1 MRDVAVIGVGETEF
15 GELWDRSF
23 RDLGIE
29 AGLKAIQDAK
39 LRSED
44 IDAVYIGNMS
54 AGKFIDQ
61 EHVSALVADY
71 SGLADMHLPTVRV
84 EGGGACGAI
93 ALLQARL
100 AIASGMHDIV
110 VVGGAEKMTDVGDVQ
125 AAEILSSTADQEWE
139 SVFGATFAGLYAM
152 MARRHM
158 YEFGTTREQLAAV
171 AVKNHKNGALNPE
184 AQFQKEIT
192 IETVLQAPRVAEPL
206 GVFDCAPLS
215 DGAAAVV
222 LCEMQKARKFS
233 DTPIRIAG
241 SGQASD
247 FLALHDRRDLTTLDA
262 TVIAGKRAFH
272 EARLQPKDV
281 QVAEVHDNF
290 TISEILAIEDL
301 RFIEKGKGGPAT
313 AEGLTALNGKVS
325 VNTSGG
331 LKARGQPVGAT
342 GVAQAVEIVRQL
354 LGEAGKRQV
363 VGARHGHGHPRRTGP
378 VRDAE
383 ALRDGDHRDGRGRPA
398 HVSIDR
404 RKSRG
409 CYDRDEG
416 PILLPETWPGR
427 GGGRHPLR
435 VQVPARRLIGAP
447 RVSFDSQTPSAC
459 SQNRVRSEHLAFMTQ
474 HAIPL
479 SGSGGTTKRP
489 RSQAEEASPK
499 PTSPSTRPSSRHGS
513 FARLRTWFRR
523 SPPPALLMRQPVAP
537 SVVLACERCGFDY
550 TVTRIE
556 VGGGKE
562 ANIWSCDCGS
572 RYIPP
577 GGVPTSQLVRP

>member
-110 VVGGAEKMTDVGDVQ
+110 VVGGAEKMTDVGEVQ

-158 YEFGTTREQLAAV
+158 FEYGTTREQLAAV
-171 AVKNHKNGALNPE
+171 AVKNHKHGALNPN

-206 GVFDCAPLS
+206 GLFDCAPLS
-215 DGAAAVV
+215 DGAAALV
-222 LCEMQKARKFS
+222 LCSRDKARKFT
-233 DTPIRIAG
+233 DTPIDLIG
-241 SGQASD
+241 TGQASD
-247 FLALHDRRDLTTLDA
+247 FLAVHDRRELTTMDA

-272 EARLQPKDV
+272 AARKTPNDV
-281 QVAEVHDNF
+281 KVAEVHDNF
-290 TISEILAIEDL
+290 TISEIMAIEDL
-301 RFIEKGKGGPAT
+301 RFVTKGKGGFAT
-313 AEGLTALNGKVS
+313 EDGETALNAKVS

-331 LKARGQPVGAT
+331 LKARGYPVGAT
-342 GVAQAVEIVRQL
+342 GV
-354 LGEAGKRQV
+354 G
-363 VGARHGHGHPRRTGP
+363 
-378 VRDAE
+378 
-383 ALRDGDHRDGRGRPA
+383 
-398 HVSIDR
+398 
-404 RKSRG
+404 
-409 CYDRDEG
+409 
-416 PILLPETWPGR
+416 
-427 GGGRHPLR
+427 
-435 VQVPARRLIGAP
+435 
-447 RVSFDSQTPSAC
+447 
-459 SQNRVRSEHLAFMTQ
+459 
-474 HAIPL
+474 
-479 SGSGGTTKRP
+479 
-489 RSQAEEASPK
+489 
-499 PTSPSTRPSSRHGS
+499 
-513 FARLRTWFRR
+513 
-523 SPPPALLMRQPVAP
+523 
-537 SVVLACERCGFDY
+537 
-550 TVTRIE
+550 
-556 VGGGKE
+556 
-562 ANIWSCDCGS
+562 
-572 RYIPP
+572 
-577 GGVPTSQLVRP
+577 

>member
-1 MRDVAVIGVGETEF
+1 MREVAVIGVGETEF

-39 LRSED
+39 IASED

-71 SGLADMHLPTVRV
+71 AGLADRHLPTVRV
-84 EGGGACGAI
+84 EGGGACGAV

-100 AIASGMHDIV
+100 AIASGMYDIV

-158 YEFGTTREQLAAV
+158 HEYGTKREHLAAV
-171 AVKNHKNGALNPE
+171 AVKNHKNGSLNPE

-192 IETVLQAPRVAEPL
+192 LETVLNSPMVADPL
-206 GVFDCAPLS
+206 GMFDCAPLS

-222 LCEMQKARKFS
+222 LCAADRARKFT
-233 DTPIRIAG
+233 DAPVLLKG

-247 FLALHDRRDLTTLDA
+247 FLAVHDRRDLTTMDA
-262 TVIAGKRAFH
+262 TVIAGKRAFQ
-272 EARLQPKDV
+272 EAKLEPKDV

-301 RFIEKGKGGPAT
+301 RFVEKGKGGPAT
-313 AEGLTALNGKVS
+313 ADGLTALNGKVS
-325 VNTSGG
+325 VNPSGG

-354 LGEAGKRQV
+354 RGDAGKRQV
-363 VGARHGHGHPRRTGP
+363 AGAR
-378 VRDAE
+378 
-383 ALRDGDHRDGRGRPA
+383 RGLT
-398 HVSIDR
+398 HT
-404 RKSRG
+404 
-409 CYDRDEG
+409 
-416 PILLPETWPGR
+416 L
-427 GGGRHPLR
+427 
-435 VQVPARRLIGAP
+435 
-447 RVSFDSQTPSAC
+447 
-459 SQNRVRSEHLAFMTQ
+459 
-474 HAIPL
+474 
-479 SGSGGTTKRP
+479 GGTGAT
-489 RSQAEEASPK
+489 A
-499 PTSPSTRPSSRHGS
+499 
-513 FARLRTWFRR
+513 
-523 SPPPALLMRQPVAP
+523 
-537 SVVLACERCGFDY
+537 VVHIFERG
-550 TVTRIE
+550 
-556 VGGGKE
+556 
-562 ANIWSCDCGS
+562 A
-572 RYIPP
+572 
-577 GGVPTSQLVRP
+577 

>member
-110 VVGGAEKMTDVGDVQ
+110 VVGGAEKMTDVGEVQ

-139 SVFGATFAGLYAM
+139 SVFGAT
-152 MARRHM
+152 
-158 YEFGTTREQLAAV
+158 
-171 AVKNHKNGALNPE
+171 
-184 AQFQKEIT
+184 
-192 IETVLQAPRVAEPL
+192 
-206 GVFDCAPLS
+206 
-215 DGAAAVV
+215 
-222 LCEMQKARKFS
+222 
-233 DTPIRIAG
+233 
-241 SGQASD
+241 
-247 FLALHDRRDLTTLDA
+247 
-262 TVIAGKRAFH
+262 VIAGKRAFA
-272 EARLQPKDV
+272 EARLHPKDI

-301 RFIEKGKGGPAT
+301 RFVEKGKGGPAT
-313 AEGLTALNGKVS
+313 ADGLTALNGKIS

-354 LGEAGKRQV
+354 RGQGGKRQV
-363 VGARHGHGHPRRTGP
+363 VGAR
-378 VRDAE
+378 
-383 ALRDGDHRDGRGRPA
+383 RGLT
-398 HVSIDR
+398 HT
-404 RKSRG
+404 
-409 CYDRDEG
+409 
-416 PILLPETWPGR
+416 L
-427 GGGRHPLR
+427 
-435 VQVPARRLIGAP
+435 
-447 RVSFDSQTPSAC
+447 
-459 SQNRVRSEHLAFMTQ
+459 
-474 HAIPL
+474 
-479 SGSGGTTKRP
+479 GGTGAT
-489 RSQAEEASPK
+489 A
-499 PTSPSTRPSSRHGS
+499 
-513 FARLRTWFRR
+513 
-523 SPPPALLMRQPVAP
+523 
-537 SVVLACERCGFDY
+537 VVHIFERGD
-550 TVTRIE
+550 
-556 VGGGKE
+556 
-562 ANIWSCDCGS
+562 
-572 RYIPP
+572 
-577 GGVPTSQLVRP
+577 